1 MHKTPGNAD
10 FRMQNPRECRFQ
22 NAECRMSG
30 QVAAPAAP
38 GRQTSAE
45 MLSALVPGY
54 PVRSTANLT
63 HSRFK
68 ILHSTFR
75 FSRLHGE
82 GGKVLSIGQAGN
94 KFPTKKALSATQ
106 GFFLILEWREPRPL
120 FSFCILHSEIC
131 ILTDLVLAGAWSFRY
146 NTVRELPGFCQ
157 KIPSPHVQGCAGPGS
172 CCAHAV
178 QRH

>member
-1 MHKTPGNAD
+1 MQISEC
-10 FRMQNPRECRFQ
+10 RMQNEKFAC
-22 NAECRMSG
+22 CL
-30 QVAAPAAP
+30 PAAW
-38 GRQTSAE
+38 GIKTSAE
-45 MLSALVPGY
+45 MLSALAAIPLRFAAG
-54 PVRSTANLT
+54 SFT

-68 ILHSTFR
+68 LLHSKFQTA
-75 FSRLHGE
+75 SRLHGE

-106 GFFLILEWREPRPL
+106 GFFLIQERREPRPL